1 MSQDL
6 DDPKKATLFCDGASS
21 GNPGDSGIGIWLSV
35 GHQDVAISEYIG
47 PSTNN
52 IAEYRAL
59 IRGIQEARKFGV
71 TIIHIYTDS
80 ELMVKQIKGYYKVK
94 SSNLI
99 SLHEKAVS
107 LLKDFK
113 EFTIVHIPREKNQK
127 ADVLAKHAI
136 KTKLNKNC

>member
-21 GNPGDSGIGIWLSV
+21 GNPGDSGIGIMLTV
-35 GHQDVAISEYIG
+35 GDQDVAISEYIG

-71 TIIHIYTDS
+71 TIIDIYTDS
-80 ELMVKQIKGYYKVK
+80 ELMVKQIKGHYKVK
-94 SSNLI
+94 SSNLVN
-99 SLHEKAVS
+99 LYEQAVS

-113 EFTIVHIPREKNQK
+113 KFSIMHIPREKNLK

-136 KTKLNKNC
+136 KRKLKKDY